1 MKSTVHQGKLVDW
14 KDDRGFGFIKP
25 NRGGKDVFL
34 HISALKNSTRR
45 PQVGDLISYQLTSD
59 KHGRVRA
66 CQAVIDNLRSN
77 SIAVNYQNQ
86 HKLNSIHKNS
96 KLGLEVLL
104 LSAIPLWG
112 AFDFALKMHNP
123 IPLCLYTVMSC
134 VTFLLYADDKS
145 RAQHRK
151 WRIPEKTLHFC
162 ELTGGWI
169 GAFIAQR
176 KLRHKNKKESYQI
189 VFWLIV
195 IGHIFLWIDWLFL
208 GGYLWQIL
216 LEKRLILR

>member
-1 MKSTVHQGKLVDW
+1 MKPTVHQGKLVDW
-14 KDDRGFGFIKP
+14 KDERGFGFIKP
-25 NRGGKDVFL
+25 GSGGKDVFL
-34 HISALKNSTRR
+34 HISAFKTSSRR

-59 KHGRVRA
+59 KNGRIRA
-66 CQAVIDNLRSN
+66 YQAVIDNLKNNSTTTNNQNRS
-77 SIAVNYQNQ
+77 QF
-86 HKLNSIHKNS
+86 KPTKTNS
-96 KLGLEVLL
+96 KLGLEVLF
-104 LSAIPLWG
+104 LSVIPLWG

-123 IPLCLYTVMSC
+123 IPLCLYPAMSY

-145 RAQHRK
+145 RAQCK
-151 WRIPEKTLHFC
+151 QWRTPEKTLHFC

-195 IGHIFLWIDWLFL
+195 IIHLGFWVNWLFL
-208 GGYLWQIL
+208 GGNIWQSL
-216 LEKRLILR
+216 FS